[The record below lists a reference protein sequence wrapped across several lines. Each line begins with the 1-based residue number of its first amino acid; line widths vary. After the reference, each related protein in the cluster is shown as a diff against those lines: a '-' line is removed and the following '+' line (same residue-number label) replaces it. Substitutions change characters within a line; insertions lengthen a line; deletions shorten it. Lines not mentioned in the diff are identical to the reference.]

1 MYRGKNQDYYT
12 GDDILSKTFNRH
24 GMGIILCL
32 CEQGFLGRYLLY
44 VLYIKT
50 KKKDSYYDAYSVNK
64 YHYAISLYIYDWP

>member
-12 GDDILSKTFNRH
+12 GDDILFKTFNRH
-24 GMGIILCL
+24 GMGNILCL

-50 KKKDSYYDAYSVNK
+50 KKDSYYDAYSVNK
-64 YHYAISLYIYDWP
+64 YHYTISLYIYDWL